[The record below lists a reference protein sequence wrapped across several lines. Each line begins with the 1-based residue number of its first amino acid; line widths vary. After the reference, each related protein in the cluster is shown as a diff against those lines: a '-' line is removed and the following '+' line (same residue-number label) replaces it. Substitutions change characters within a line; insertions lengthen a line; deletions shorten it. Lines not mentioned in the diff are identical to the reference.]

1 MSTKN
6 YYEILQVSPLA
17 SPTAIKKAYR
27 RLAHQHH
34 PDKNKNNPKAEETF
48 KQINEAYHILS
59 DTFKRKELDRQIKK
73 AKQQKAEKTNQGF
86 SPLYDSFHSYP
97 VPPTASTPPK
107 NSAEVY
113 PGQPPFPT
121 EGPPKSPP
129 EPPSST
135 SPSSKKNPFSLQN
148 LKDWYKKGTDHPVVA
163 CAELKISIEEAI
175 LGGKKTISLNV
186 RRKSHVKKETF
197 TVTIPPGAREN
208 QNIKINSHPDLYVSL
223 VYEEHPLFKVEGAH
237 IRMDLP
243 VPFTK
248 AILGGEV
255 RLPTPRG
262 EVSFQL
268 PATTHG
274 AHVVQ
279 LKGQGFPLPH
289 LKQRGHMLI
298 NIVIDIPS
306 DLLEQE
312 KVWIQSIHNRKAIC
326 PKVAEFDIK
335 TKLLLKKRKTRV

>member
-27 RLAHQHH
+27 RLARRYH
-34 PDKNKNNPKAEETF
+34 PDKNKGNPQAEDLF
-48 KQINEAYHILS
+48 KQINTAYEILS

-73 AKQQKAEKTNQGF
+73 EKQQKETQTKQGF

-97 VPPTASTPPK
+97 TANPPPTGPAPAGSGKP
-107 NSAEVY
+107 
-113 PGQPPFPT
+113 PT
-121 EGPPKSPP
+121 EGQA
-129 EPPSST
+129 PSE
-135 SPSSKKNPFSLQN
+135 SPSASSKNHAFSMQN
-148 LKDWYKKGTDHPVVA
+148 LKNWYKGEKDPPVV
-163 CAELKISIEEAI
+163 CAEMKISIEEAI
-175 LGGKKTISLNV
+175 LGGKKNISLNV
-186 RRKSHVKKETF
+186 RRKGQVKKETF
-197 TVTIPPGAREN
+197 TVLIPPGAKEK

-223 VYEEHPLFKVEGAH
+223 VYEEHPLFKVEGQH

-248 AILGGEV
+248 ALLGGEV
-255 RLPTPRG
+255 HLPTPRG

-268 PATTHG
+268 PAGTHG
-274 AHVVQ
+274 AHVIQ
-279 LKGQGFPLPH
+279 LKGQGFPMPH
-289 LKQRGHMLI
+289 KQRGHMLI

-306 DLLEQE
+306 DLSEQE
-312 KVWIQSIHNRKAIC
+312 KVWIQSIQNRKALC

-335 TKLLLKKRKTRV
+335 TKLLLKKRKTKVSKQ